1 MIEFE
6 PETQHRTE
14 TTLTA
19 EQDTFW
25 KEALDTYFENAI
37 AFFFPVVHQD
47 IDWKRGYE
55 FLDKELEKI
64 TKDSETGKR
73 FADKLVKVF
82 LSDGTETW
90 LLIHIEV
97 QGYSDPEFEKRMFE
111 YYYRIRDRYQA
122 EVVSLALL
130 TDASAKYRP
139 GQYQVKRWGFS
150 LTFEFPAVKVLDY
163 YQNWVVLE
171 SNANPF
177 AIIVMAHLKAQQEK
191 QPQEQLNWKLRLV
204 RELYHRAYSR
214 EQVIQLFQFLD
225 WAINLPEKLELV
237 FQEELSKLEEV
248 EKMTYVTS
256 IERKGIEKG
265 KQEEAATLILRLL
278 KRRVGEIGSE
288 VEQQVSAMP
297 LEKLEELGEAL
308 LDFTGASDL
317 QNWLGKNI
325 QDAPVQE

>member
-1 MIEFE
+1 
-6 PETQHRTE
+6 
-14 TTLTA
+14 LTA

-177 AIIVMAHLKAQQEK
+177 AIIVMAQLKAQQEK

-278 KRRVGEIGSE
+278 KRRVGEIGAE

-317 QNWLGKNI
+317 QNWLGGNI